1 MKIRGHCPC
10 TTLGGGGG
18 GGVAAFT
25 AFIKSN
31 SVTKKIKNKIQII
44 K

>member
-1 MKIRGHCPC
+1 
-10 TTLGGGGG
+10 
-18 GGVAAFT
+18 VAAFT